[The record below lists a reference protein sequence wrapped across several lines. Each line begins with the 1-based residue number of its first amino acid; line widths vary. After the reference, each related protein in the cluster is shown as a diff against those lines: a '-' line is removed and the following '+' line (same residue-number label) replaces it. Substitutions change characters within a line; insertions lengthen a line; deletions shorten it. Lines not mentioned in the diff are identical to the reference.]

1 MPATTIGEARKVPEV
16 ESGVGGMCMDR
27 GHFSATAGRDPAHF
41 FGRSHSKFAASF
53 GSPLP
58 LYFAACGYGHRG
70 RVIFACVRSWPSN
83 FDAIII
89 DGAVAFSTHCSK
101 DAWTLRCGSSNFRS
115 WTPTSDIGVR
125 TAPNESGPGPPP
137 QCCM

>member
-1 MPATTIGEARKVPEV
+1 MNSTRPQCPLVPGTT
-16 ESGVGGMCMDR
+16 
-27 GHFSATAGRDPAHF
+27 FLPAHDWNTIRDIMPPMYSTPTGIRSRSSIRGSVKAVVAFVLIEGVYPLGQPYF

-70 RVIFACVRSWPSN
+70 RVIFACVRSWLSN

-89 DGAVAFSTHCSK
+89 D
-101 DAWTLRCGSSNFRS
+101 
-115 WTPTSDIGVR
+115 
-125 TAPNESGPGPPP
+125 
-137 QCCM
+137 